1 MNYLFKTD
9 GTSEKALPAN
19 GTDYTLE
26 ELQGM
31 VGGLIEV
38 VRVPNKPSMI
48 LIVNEEGLLHNLPP
62 NPMAT
67 GIAGQPIVGDA
78 VYCPDE
84 HLK

>member
-1 MNYLFKTD
+1 MNYIFKTD
-9 GTSEKALPAN
+9 GTSEKVPPTN

-26 ELQGM
+26 ELQKM
-31 VGGLIEV
+31 VGGYIEV
-38 VRVPNKPSMI
+38 VRVPHKPSMI

-67 GIAGQPIVGDA
+67 GIAGQPIVGNA
-78 VYCPDE
+78 VYCPTE